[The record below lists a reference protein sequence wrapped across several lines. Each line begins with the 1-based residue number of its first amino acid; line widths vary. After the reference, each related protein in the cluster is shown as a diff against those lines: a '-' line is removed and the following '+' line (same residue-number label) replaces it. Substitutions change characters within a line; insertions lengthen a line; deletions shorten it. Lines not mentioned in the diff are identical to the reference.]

1 MLAGAKDVV
10 DVQRHGL
17 QKRRV
22 ATHNDKIDD
31 LAEPQILS
39 FPNPCTSLP
48 YALKP
53 EPHNTLRLRLALP
66 P

>member
-31 LAEPQILS
+31 LAEP
-39 FPNPCTSLP
+39 PTPALP
-48 YALKP
+48 YP
-53 EPHNTLRLRLALP
+53 TRSSPNHITLYA
-66 P
+66 